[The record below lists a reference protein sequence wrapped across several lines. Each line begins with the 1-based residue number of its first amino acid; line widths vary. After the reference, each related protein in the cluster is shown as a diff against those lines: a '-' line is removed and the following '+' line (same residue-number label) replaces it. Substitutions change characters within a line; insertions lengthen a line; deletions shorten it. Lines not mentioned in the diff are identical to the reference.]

1 MLKRLVAAALVI
13 ALPVTAWA
21 GERPVA
27 ANSAAQT
34 PIRAAIERAG
44 RDLTAV
50 EREGGQ
56 SRSRFWSAI
65 ALIAGG
71 GVLTTLGAVELGDDE
86 AGPDDGEDLNGPD
99 DGEDSDGWG
108 HKAMLGGGI
117 AAAALGSVLLMTGK
131 SQVPSVSL
139 KRGGFTV
146 RHTVRF

>member
-1 MLKRLVAAALVI
+1 MLKRLVAAAL
-13 ALPVTAWA
+13 ATAMPVSAWA
-21 GERPVA
+21 GERPA
-27 ANSAAQT
+27 AGSAAQT

-44 RDLTAV
+44 RDLTKV
-50 EREGGQ
+50 EREGQ
-56 SRSRFWSAI
+56 SRSRFWSGI

-86 AGPDDGEDLNGPD
+86 AGPDDGEDINGSD
-99 DGEDSDGWG
+99 DGEDRDGWG

>member
-1 MLKRLVAAALVI
+1 MLKRLVAAALAT
-13 ALPVTAWA
+13 ALPVSAWA
-21 GERPVA
+21 GERPA
-27 ANSAAQT
+27 APNSAAQT

-44 RDLTAV
+44 RDLTTV
-50 EREGGQ
+50 EREGQ
-56 SRSRFWSAI
+56 SRSRFWSGI

>member
-1 MLKRLVAAALVI
+1 MLKRLVAAALAT
-13 ALPVTAWA
+13 ALPVSAWA
-21 GERPVA
+21 GERPA

-44 RDLTAV
+44 RDLTTV
-50 EREGGQ
+50 EREGQ
-56 SRSRFWSAI
+56 SRSRFWSGI

-86 AGPDDGEDLNGPD
+86 AGPDDGEDLNGSD
-99 DGEDSDGWG
+99 DGEDRDGWG
-108 HKAMLGGGI
+108 HKALLGGGI

>member
-1 MLKRLVAAALVI
+1 MLKRLVAAAL
-13 ALPVTAWA
+13 ATAMPVSAWA
-21 GERPVA
+21 GERPA
-27 ANSAAQT
+27 AGSAAQT

-44 RDLTAV
+44 RDLTKV
-50 EREGGQ
+50 EREGQ
-56 SRSRFWSAI
+56 CRSRLWSGI

-86 AGPDDGEDLNGPD
+86 AGPDDGEDINGSD
-99 DGEDSDGWG
+99 DGEDRDGWG

>member
-1 MLKRLVAAALVI
+1 MLKRLLATALAVAM
-13 ALPVTAWA
+13 PVSAWA
-21 GERPVA
+21 GEGGAPADPV
-27 ANSAAQT
+27 NRR

-50 EREGGQ
+50 EREEGQ
-56 SRSRFWSAI
+56 GRSRFWSGI

-71 GVLTTLGAVELGDDE
+71 GVLTTLGAVEQGDDE
-86 AGPDDGEDLNGPD
+86 AGPDDGEDINGSD

-108 HKAMLGGGI
+108 HKAMLGSGV

-131 SQVPSVSL
+131 SRVPSVSI
-139 KRGGFTV
+139 KRGGFAV